1 MQRLQRVL
9 ASSVLRA
16 LRAREHVQIA
26 PASTDAIT
34 DEMEALI
41 ASQLEQSPHL
51 MRMSEAKNTIERLDP
66 ARHLE
71 GGARDDASKAVVRM
85 VDRITERLLE
95 SDHVDDIFADD
106 RVLRR
111 DAFRAI
117 RNTLLGYIR
126 GELEVDEVPTD
137 TTFTVPLD
145 HLGYVVAIVIRRIDD
160 ELLQEAL
167 ERAAGS
173 VGGTLV
179 GLDTQRGIASFE
191 HHGGAAQGRLA
202 LEESITEEIARFID
216 DELVDLPCVEQVL
229 EIAGGT
235 VRAEGFTE
243 ALARAEAALRAETAS
258 AASCRV
264 IDDHRIL
271 ATFVPLTEDAA
282 LRADAHFGRFL
293 DILESEIVALANTLA
308 GEPESGP
315 TSRTTEHPPSQ
326 EQERGAS
333 QRPRDA
339 RARRRKRAAPRPGG
353 EEAAEPPRSSPRGRA
368 APGGRKAPRGRASQT
383 RSRAT
388 TTKPKRRK
396 AKGG

>member
-202 LEESITEEIARFID
+202 L
-216 DELVDLPCVEQVL
+216 
-229 EIAGGT
+229 
-235 VRAEGFTE
+235 
-243 ALARAEAALRAETAS
+243 
-258 AASCRV
+258 
-264 IDDHRIL
+264 
-271 ATFVPLTEDAA
+271 
-282 LRADAHFGRFL
+282 
-293 DILESEIVALANTLA
+293 
-308 GEPESGP
+308 
-315 TSRTTEHPPSQ
+315 
-326 EQERGAS
+326 
-333 QRPRDA
+333 
-339 RARRRKRAAPRPGG
+339 
-353 EEAAEPPRSSPRGRA
+353 
-368 APGGRKAPRGRASQT
+368 
-383 RSRAT
+383 
-388 TTKPKRRK
+388 
-396 AKGG
+396 